1 MIDKELTNNNGTYDV
16 VLLQLPLWAVG
27 TPPLALGLLKSFLQK
42 NGISCKIID
51 INSHAYATRG
61 KKYFEYWHIKNGYHY
76 AEERE
81 SMLKF
86 YRDYRT
92 LMLYYM
98 DEIKK
103 ANPLIVGCSVFDTC
117 KIITE
122 IFLEDLRKIYPGYKH
137 ILGGPGVAHFMKNT
151 DELLALDHIDG
162 ICQDEGELALVEY
175 VKAIKNDT
183 GLPVPGM
190 VYKKNGKILNGAP
203 SIYTGKLDT
212 LPFPDFEG
220 LNLNHYPTRTLP
232 TYTSRGCVN
241 KCDYCSAIGYMTN
254 KRYPFRMRSAQR
266 MFNEVVDMLEKYPDL
281 EEIRMS
287 DNISNGKISSLIE
300 FCDLMIESGL
310 NKKIKWSLENAVIR
324 KEMRKPLYEKLVKAG
339 CTLLGYGMETPVK
352 RLLKQVGKTLAVQDG
367 VDLPAILKEGKEAG
381 LIVNVNVMFGL
392 PGETEEDFNYLMEF
406 LRDNLDALS
415 MVNPSLNFTE
425 YYPGSSGHKDPGKIG
440 VDLSKGTMMWDSKD
454 GKNTYITRMDR
465 FEKFCRLAKKYKI
478 DNLFQIEELTNK
490 NKLLFEYYYK
500 SNDIKNAKVEYKK
513 IDKKELTEEITAKYI
528 ALTTGDKS
536 NLEKIEKTD
545 HRSSNKKYDNLV
557 KFEDFIY
564 YTGNPENN
572 FIGES
577 ISSYIDEHIK
587 IKPHDREYALRP
599 WKTLLRRFTLKS
611 TGYDKVEYFI
621 KNILSSLKEI
631 DKFLVSTAKSEFNKN
646 KKLEEAKISINNLK
660 VFTSKT
666 HKIKNNFILRSIS
679 KVNKSFYY
687 FNKIDKMLNLFIKAC
702 NVISDDKTNLAKNNI
717 REQSINLILQ
727 ELTKIHTETDLNE
740 NQIITDMNIEKKI
753 VSLYNRTVGYRNTEK
768 NVVMLHTI
776 MTILI
781 KKLLTAKINKSF
793 SKKPSSAAR
802 FA

>member
-1 MIDKELTNNNGTYDV
+1 
-16 VLLQLPLWAVG
+16 
-27 TPPLALGLLKSFLQK
+27 
-42 NGISCKIID
+42 
-51 INSHAYATRG
+51 
-61 KKYFEYWHIKNGYHY
+61 
-76 AEERE
+76 
-81 SMLKF
+81 
-86 YRDYRT
+86 
-92 LMLYYM
+92 MLYYM

-117 KIITE
+117 KIVTE

-151 DELLALDHIDG
+151 DELLSLDHIDG

-190 VYKKNGKILNGAP
+190 VYKRNGKILNGAP
-203 SIYTGKLDT
+203 SMYTGKLDT

-324 KEMRKPLYEKLVKAG
+324 KEMRKPLYDKLVKAG

-454 GKNTYITRMDR
+454 GRNTYITRMDR

-500 SNDIKNAKVEYKK
+500 SNDVKNAKIEYKK

-528 ALTTGDKS
+528 ALTTGDNS
-536 NLEKIEKTD
+536 NLEKIKKTD

-572 FIGES
+572 FVGES
-577 ISSYIDEHIK
+577 LSSYIDEHVK
-587 IKPHDREYALRP
+587 IKPYDREYALRP
-599 WKTLLRRFTLKS
+599 WKTLLRKFTLKT

-631 DKFLVSTAKSEFNKN
+631 DKVLVSTAKSEFNKSE
-646 KKLEEAKISINNLK
+646 KLEDVRKSINNLK
-660 VFTSKT
+660 IFISKT
-666 HKIKNNFILRSIS
+666 NKIKNNFVSKSIS

-687 FNKIDKMLNLFIKAC
+687 YNKIDKMLNLFIKAC
-702 NVISDDKTNLAKNNI
+702 NIISDDKTNLAINNI
-717 REQSINLILQ
+717 RDQSINLIVQ

-740 NQIITDMNIEKKI
+740 SQIFTDMDIEKKI
-753 VSLYNRTVGYRNTEK
+753 VSLYIRTVGYRNTEK

-776 MTILI
+776 MIILI
-781 KKLLTAKINKSF
+781 KKLLTAKINKSI

-802 FA
+802 LA